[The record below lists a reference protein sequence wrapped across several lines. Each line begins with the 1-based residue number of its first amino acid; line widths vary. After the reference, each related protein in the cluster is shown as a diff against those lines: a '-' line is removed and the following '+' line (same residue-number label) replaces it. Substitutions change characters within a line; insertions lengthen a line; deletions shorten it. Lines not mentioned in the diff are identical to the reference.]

1 MDPDGKTWSGVA
13 TVSTID
19 SDLDNSIL
27 MDTVGMF
34 AMKLI
39 PEAVWVYTYR
49 VKYDG
54 DGQKPRY

>member
-1 MDPDGKTWSGVA
+1 
-13 TVSTID
+13 
-19 SDLDNSIL
+19 

-54 DGQKPRY
+54 DGQKSRY